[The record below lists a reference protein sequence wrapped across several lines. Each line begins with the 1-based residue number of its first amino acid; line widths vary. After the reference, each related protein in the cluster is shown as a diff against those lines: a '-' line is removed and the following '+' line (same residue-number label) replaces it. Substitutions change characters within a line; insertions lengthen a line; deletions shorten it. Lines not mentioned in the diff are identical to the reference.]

1 MLSNAFKLVRT
12 GSKKVRSGLFA
23 KSAKRNYQTKLL
35 INNQFVPAVSGKT
48 FPTLNPSTEQ
58 VITQVAEAD
67 KADVDLAVEAANKAF
82 YEGPWSN
89 MGGYERGR
97 LMNKLADLIEK
108 NREELARLED
118 LVTF

>member
-1 MLSNAFKLVRT
+1 M
-12 GSKKVRSGLFA
+12 FA

-67 KADVDLAVEAANKAF
+67 KADVDLAGKKKFSIKA
-82 YEGPWSN
+82 EI
-89 MGGYERGR
+89 RHDIR
-97 LMNKLADLIEK
+97 LRLKPRKAYLGLA
-108 NREELARLED
+108 
-118 LVTF
+118 VQ

>member
-1 MLSNAFKLVRT
+1 
-12 GSKKVRSGLFA
+12 LFA

-67 KADVDLAVEAANKAF
+67 KADVDLAGKKKFSIKA
-82 YEGPWSN
+82 EI
-89 MGGYERGR
+89 RHDIRIR
-97 LMNKLADLIEK
+97 LKPRNSY
-108 NREELARLED
+108 
-118 LVTF
+118 

>member
-1 MLSNAFKLVRT
+1 M
-12 GSKKVRSGLFA
+12 FA

-67 KADVDLAVEAANKAF
+67 KADVDLAGKKKFSIKA
-82 YEGPWSN
+82 EI
-89 MGGYERGR
+89 RHDIRIR
-97 LMNKLADLIEK
+97 LKPRNSY
-108 NREELARLED
+108 
-118 LVTF
+118 